1 MTARR
6 RSALAAAFSA
16 VVLASCAS
24 TGSSGIDVTRF
35 HLDQPAA
42 RGTVFVQPATVA
54 GGGSLEYRTY
64 AEAVAAEL
72 RAIGFSPVQSLSQA
86 ELVGTLDYTRTTREG
101 IVGGRSPITIGIG
114 GSTFGRHT
122 GVGLGTSFGLGKKR
136 SSSTAIDTLALQIKR
151 RSDSSV
157 VWEGRAVQEARVG
170 STAADDNTVP
180 RLARA
185 LLAGYPGPSGRTVHV
200 KG

>member
-1 MTARR
+1 MTARH
-6 RSALAAAFSA
+6 SAIALILSAAA
-16 VVLASCAS
+16 LASCAS

-35 HLDQPAA
+35 HLNQPAA
-42 RGTVFVQPATVA
+42 RGTIYVEPARA
-54 GGGSLEYRTY
+54 SDGGSLEYRTY
-64 AEAVAAEL
+64 ADAVAAEL
-72 RAIGFSPVQSLSQA
+72 RAAGFSPVPALAQA
-86 ELVGTLDYTRTTREG
+86 EIVGTLDYTRTTREG

-114 GSTFGRHT
+114 GNTFGRNT
-122 GVGLGTSFGLGKKR
+122 GIGLGTSFGLGKKR
-136 SSSTAIDTLALQIKR
+136 SSSTAIDTLALQLKR

-170 STAADDNTVP
+170 SAAADDNTVP

-185 LLAGYPGPSGRTVHV
+185 LLAGYPGPSGRTVTV